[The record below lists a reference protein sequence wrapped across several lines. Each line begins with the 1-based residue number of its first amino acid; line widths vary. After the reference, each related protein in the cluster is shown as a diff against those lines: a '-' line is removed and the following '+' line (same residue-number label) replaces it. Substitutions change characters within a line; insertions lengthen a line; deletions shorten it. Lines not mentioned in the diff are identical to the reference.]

1 MSSPDMTEIN
11 TAKRKNAAKRTI
23 VPAGKIEDA
32 GRVAES
38 FGFALFAASLSGMLL
53 WLCHFPMALGWLAWV
68 ALVPLVY
75 LIRIPGPPR
84 RVYGCAWL
92 GGILFYLP
100 ALQWMRVAD
109 PMMYW
114 TWLGL
119 SLYCSLLLVAKVFLV
134 RRLERHARAPLI
146 IAVPLVWVAVDY
158 WQAIFGT
165 GFPWYFIGYT
175 QHDALPVIQ
184 IADLGGVYLVTML
197 VAVVN
202 VWLFNCLG
210 SIPLVRELTLATAAS
225 RKRTPWMLMVEST
238 VVLLAVGAA
247 LEYGYRQLRQ
257 AEDVPGPLVSLVQG
271 NLDQQIKNE
280 ASQPEGSNAAQ
291 MVLTHYERLH
301 AVATRQRPDP
311 ALIIWPETSFPDEW
325 VESSPGQPTGR
336 TQEIIKWLADRSTS
350 NILLGINLHEEN
362 AEPWRRYN
370 SAILLAGNNVV
381 ERYDKIHRVPFGE
394 YVPFRDW
401 LPFLKHLVP
410 YDFDYSIR
418 PGTRLTR
425 FPLHDLRFGVLI
437 CYEDTDPSMA
447 IRYVK
452 SSPAADFLV
461 NISNDGWFMGT
472 SEHEEHLAICRFRAI
487 ETRRPIVRSV
497 NMGIS
502 AIIDANGRVLRPGT
516 SEIVDGDIHL
526 WSLPDG
532 RAGRLPP
539 SQWAEFKKCA
549 GVLTGQI
556 PLDHRV
562 SWLPIAGL
570 YLPEACWCA
579 ILACLAWPFTRP
591 RARQPESP

>member
-1 MSSPDMTEIN
+1 MEMAEVD
-11 TAKRKNAAKRTI
+11 TAKRKHPAKPTMAPAEKKA
-23 VPAGKIEDA
+23 PAGP
-32 GRVAES
+32 VAES
-38 FGFALFAASLSGMLL
+38 FGFALFAASLSGMLM

-68 ALVPLVY
+68 ALVPLLY
-75 LIRIPGPPR
+75 LVRMPGPPR
-84 RVYGCAWL
+84 RVYGCTWL
-92 GGILFYLP
+92 AGVIFYLP
-100 ALQWMRVAD
+100 VLQWMRVAD

-134 RRLERHARAPLI
+134 RRLLEHAHVPLI

-158 WQAIFGT
+158 WQANFGT
-165 GFPWYFIGYT
+165 GFPWYFLGYT

-202 VWLFNCLG
+202 VWLFNCLV
-210 SIPLVRELTLATAAS
+210 SVRLVRELTLATAAS
-225 RKRTPWMLMVEST
+225 AGRRPWMLIFESAI
-238 VVLLAVGAA
+238 VLLFVGAA

-257 AEDVPGPLVSLVQG
+257 SEDAPGLLVSLIQG
-271 NLDQQIKNE
+271 DLDQQIKNE
-280 ASQPEGSNAAQ
+280 ASQEEGSRAAQ
-291 MVLTHYERLH
+291 LVLAHYERLH
-301 AVATRQRPDP
+301 AVASRQTPLPD
-311 ALIIWPETSFPDEW
+311 LIVWPETSFPDEW
-325 VESSPGQPTGR
+325 VESPAGRPTAN
-336 TQEIIKWLADRSTS
+336 TQQIINWLAERSVS
-350 NILLGINLHEEN
+350 NLLLGINVHEEN
-362 AEPWRRYN
+362 GTEPWARYN
-370 SAILLAGNNVV
+370 AAILIARNGKVV

-401 LPFLKHLVP
+401 LPFLKRLVP
-410 YDFDYSIR
+410 YDFDYSIQ
-418 PGTRLTR
+418 PGKRLTR
-425 FPLHDLRFGVLI
+425 FPINDLRFGVLI

-452 SSPAADFLV
+452 SSPVADFLV

-502 AIIDANGRVLRPGT
+502 AIIDANGRVLRPGAR
-516 SEIVDGDIHL
+516 EIVDGDIHL

-532 RAGRLPP
+532 RTSRLPLG
-539 SQWAEFKKCA
+539 QWGDFKKCA
-549 GVLTGQI
+549 GVLTGRI
-556 PLDHRV
+556 PLDHRAT
-562 SWLPIAGL
+562 WLPVAGL

-579 ILACLAWPFTRP
+579 ILACLAWPLTRP
-591 RARQPESP
+591 RTRQPEPG